1 MFDFVKK
8 LLTPSND
15 GQVKKLR
22 KTVDI
27 INGLEPEIKKLTDDE
42 MRGRIQALREKARNG
57 QSLDELL
64 PETYALVREAGVR
77 VLNQRAFDVQ
87 LIGGIVLHQ
96 GRIAEMRTGE
106 GKTLTATF
114 PAVLN
119 ALPGKGVHVVT
130 VNDYLAKFQSEWMGK
145 VYRFL
150 GLSVGLIVH
159 ELDAPERQAAYA
171 ADITYG
177 TNNEFGFDYLR
188 DNMVTYKDRMVQR
201 ELNFA
206 IVDEVDSILIDEA
219 R

>member
-1 MFDFVKK
+1 MFDFLKN
-8 LLTPSND
+8 LLKTSND
-15 GQVKKLR
+15 SQIRKLQ
-22 KTVDI
+22 KTVDQ
-27 INGLEPEIKKLTDDE
+27 INALEANTKKLTDDQ
-42 MRGRIQALREKARNG
+42 MRERIAELRKRAQGGEALDA
-57 QSLDELL
+57 LL

-150 GLSVGLIVH
+150 GVAYQVPLSI
-159 ELDAPERQAAYA
+159 DFSRQEYWS
-171 ADITYG
+171 G
-177 TNNEFGFDYLR
+177 
-188 DNMVTYKDRMVQR
+188 
-201 ELNFA
+201 
-206 IVDEVDSILIDEA
+206 
-219 R
+219 

>member
-1 MFDFVKK
+1 MFDFLKNILK
-8 LLTPSND
+8 PSNE
-15 GQVKKLR
+15 GEIKKVR
-22 KTVDI
+22 KIVDQ
-27 INGLEPEIKKLTDDE
+27 INALEPDVKKLTDDQ
-42 MRGRIQALREKARNG
+42 MRERIAALKERAMGGED
-57 QSLDELL
+57 LDNLL

-119 ALPGKGVHVVT
+119 ALTGKGVHVVT

-159 ELDAPERQAAYA
+159 SP
-171 ADITYG
+171 T
-177 TNNEFGFDYLR
+177 
-188 DNMVTYKDRMVQR
+188 
-201 ELNFA
+201 
-206 IVDEVDSILIDEA
+206 A
-219 R
+219 RTTSSASTICATTWSPTRSAWCSGS